1 MRRVLLVALAL
12 LVFAVPAVAASPV
25 NVPSKLSS
33 VLPKVRSKSGI
44 AVRLP
49 GSLDAGVRPS
59 RVHGALEEAS
69 RGQYHLSLG
78 AARGCHEAT
87 ACFVAAFFG
96 RKGAGL
102 DIKRKVS
109 LTRGIEGRF
118 RPITCGASC
127 SAAEIEW
134 KQGRVAYAI
143 QYKGTKKQ
151 MVALANSAI
160 RGGALASAARCLVA
174 CSL

>member
-1 MRRVLLVALAL
+1 
-12 LVFAVPAVAASPV
+12 
-25 NVPSKLSS
+25 
-33 VLPKVRSKSGI
+33 VLPKTRSKSGI

-49 GSLDAGVRPS
+49 SQVSVDVSAS
-59 RVHGALEEAS
+59 RVRGAIEQVS
-69 RGQYHLSLG
+69 KGQYHLSLG
-78 AARGCHEAT
+78 VGSDCHEST

-109 LTRGIEGRF
+109 LARGIEGRF

-127 SAAEIEW
+127 SAAEIQW
-134 KQGRVAYAI
+134 KQGGVAYAI
-143 QYKGTKKQ
+143 QFKGKKAA

-160 RGGALASAARCLVA
+160 RGGAR
-174 CSL
+174 

>member
-1 MRRVLLVALAL
+1 MRRLLVVCVA
-12 LVFAVPAVAASPV
+12 VFAVAVPAFAASSV
-25 NVPSKLSS
+25 NVPAKFSS

-49 GSLDAGVRPS
+49 SSLDAGVAPS
-59 RVHGALEEAS
+59 RVHGAIEQVS
-69 RGQYHLSLG
+69 KGQYHLSLG
-78 AARGCHEAT
+78 AVRGCHEAT

-96 RKGAGL
+96 RRGAGL

-109 LTRGIEGRF
+109 LARGIVGRF
-118 RPITCGASC
+118 RPISCGASC
-127 SAAEIEW
+127 AAAEIQW

-143 QYKGTKKQ
+143 QFKGTKKQ

-160 RGGALASAARCLVA
+160 RGGAR
-174 CSL
+174 